1 MLAELTVKE
10 FMEQL
15 SQGTPMPGGGSVAA
29 LSGAAAADLVAMVC
43 ALTIGKKGYEDSWE
57 ELREI
62 EKKAKQAGEEL
73 LGAMDEDAQAYS
85 DVVACFRMPKETG
98 EEKKIRAEKIQLET
112 KNAAQVP
119 LRTAE
124 TAAGLFDLAEITVEK
139 GNKNAVSDGAIAA
152 MMARNAV
159 LSALYNVEINAVSL
173 KDEAEKNRLLKRS
186 QELKELSAKREA
198 EILAKVSF
206 Q

>member
-85 DVVACFRMPKETG
+85 DVVACFRMPKETE

-173 KDEAEKNRLLKRS
+173 
-186 QELKELSAKREA
+186 
-198 EILAKVSF
+198 
-206 Q
+206 

>member
-57 ELREI
+57 KLREI

-85 DVVACFRMPKETG
+85 DVVACFRMPKETE
-98 EEKKIRAEKIQLET
+98 EEKKIRA
-112 KNAAQVP
+112 
-119 LRTAE
+119 
-124 TAAGLFDLAEITVEK
+124 
-139 GNKNAVSDGAIAA
+139 
-152 MMARNAV
+152 
-159 LSALYNVEINAVSL
+159 
-173 KDEAEKNRLLKRS
+173 
-186 QELKELSAKREA
+186 
-198 EILAKVSF
+198 
-206 Q
+206 